1 MGALISSASED
12 ELGSGRDEL
21 DVAISDELKAD
32 SSR

>member
-12 ELGSGRDEL
+12 EYGRDEL
-21 DVAISDELKAD
+21 EVAISDELKAD